1 MPSATACSAP
11 ECSPHNPGRNS
22 PHLLPSRRLSATQRL
37 LGASRIALHSVKCAK
52 YRPGSVLSRAGKRL
66 NICVP
71 VRHRTVPPHSIQLK
85 WLYIFHRGVVTLAKN
100 RRFPS
105 RFGSA
110 TRMSINALGR
120 SSKHHRS
127 RRLVLYLPDMDGL
140 DVVKRRP
147 QLVSLVFDGLRTRFR
162 TKHGH
167 VTRTFRA
174 GRSSC

>member
-11 ECSPHNPGRNS
+11 ECSPHNPGRSS
-22 PHLLPSRRLSATQRL
+22 PHLPPSRCLCFECFSATQRL

-110 TRMSINALGR
+110 TRMSKYQCIRALVETPPISSPWTSIYPTWMASMSSNENHSLFR
-120 SSKHHRS
+120 SFLTVCERDFVRS
-127 RRLVLYLPDMDGL
+127 M
-140 DVVKRRP
+140 
-147 QLVSLVFDGLRTRFR
+147 
-162 TKHGH
+162 
-167 VTRTFRA
+167 A
-174 GRSSC
+174 M